1 MNQILID
8 RNDHVINLLE
18 IKFYN
23 ETFSLTK
30 AYVEQL
36 RNKMSIFRKATKT
49 KKQLFWVL
57 LTTFGLEINQHS
69 LGIIDKALTMDELF
83 RQIE

>member
-30 AYVEQL
+30 AYAEQL
-36 RNKMSIFRKATKT
+36 RNKMSIFRKAIKT

-57 LTTFGLEINQHS
+57 LTIFGLEINQHS

-83 RQIE
+83 RQIK